1 MRTRLRAEGGIFRE
15 PTTWVLDPVR
25 SSVGFEV
32 RQAMISTLRGYFK
45 QFEGTLEAAEGPRG
59 SRVSGSVQLASIDTG
74 DAGRDTQA
82 DAAARTMYELAR
94 ELCHRRD
101 TGPVRALTVTDS
113 TGITRLVCQRVGG
126 WRTTASPQVF
136 NAERYPRIR
145 FEARSIEHLHLG
157 TYRVT
162 GELTIND
169 VTRGVGVEAS
179 VEDAAAVDALGRERV
194 GITVRGVIDRTEFAL
209 SRQPVAGGRL
219 PVREQLAVRLDISAV
234 RA

>member
-1 MRTRLRAEGGIFRE
+1 MRKRLRAEGGIFRE

-45 QFEGTLEAAEGPRG
+45 QCEGTLEAAEGSRG
-59 SRVSGSVQLASIDTG
+59 SRVSGSVQLASIDRG
-74 DAGRDTQA
+74 DVSRDTQA
-82 DAAARTMYELAR
+82 DAAARTIFELAR
-94 ELCHRRD
+94 ELERRGD
-101 TGPVRALTVTDS
+101 AGHVRAFTVTDS
-113 TGITRLVCQRVGG
+113 SGTTRLIRQTLGG
-126 WRTTASPQVF
+126 WRTTVASQVF
-136 NAERYPRIR
+136 NPERHPRIR
-145 FEARSIEHLHLG
+145 FESRSIEHLRLG

-179 VEDAAAVDALGRERV
+179 VEDGAAVDALGRERAR
-194 GITVRGVIDRTEFAL
+194 ITVRGVIDQTEFDL

-219 PVREQLAVRLDISAV
+219 AVRERLAVRLDISAV